1 MKKTSFYL
9 TMIIFSILFNGCS
22 KTPFKEQEPLENSAL
37 VYIYVMPDD
46 GINDTNRI
54 PFYEVELNG
63 IYTDGKMYPYEYL
76 KFNIAKKDIEV
87 SVKRNKIEKKSLK
100 LSLAHRKTYF
110 LKVQSFSDTF
120 NGYRYELVEPK
131 EALKEIVDTK
141 YALYNVK
148 DEEQD
153 ILVKEVENIT
163 PISKTDELRKAHQ
176 LKVDG
181 LINEAE
187 YQKLKAEILDAN

>member
-9 TMIIFSILFNGCS
+9 TMIIFTTLFIGCS
-22 KTPFKEQEPLENSAL
+22 KTPFKEQEPLNNSAL
-37 VYIYVMPDD
+37 VYIYVMPDN

-76 KFNIAKKDIEV
+76 KFNIAKKDVEI
-87 SVKRNKIEKKSLK
+87 SVKRNKIEKKNLK
-100 LSLAHRKTYF
+100 LSLIHGKTYY
-110 LKVQSFSDTF
+110 LRVQSFSDTF
-120 NGYRYELVEPK
+120 NSYKYELVESK
-131 EALKEIVDTK
+131 EALKEIINTK
-141 YALYNVK
+141 YALYDVK
-148 DEEQD
+148 DSEPD
-153 ILVKEVENIT
+153 ILVKEVEKVT